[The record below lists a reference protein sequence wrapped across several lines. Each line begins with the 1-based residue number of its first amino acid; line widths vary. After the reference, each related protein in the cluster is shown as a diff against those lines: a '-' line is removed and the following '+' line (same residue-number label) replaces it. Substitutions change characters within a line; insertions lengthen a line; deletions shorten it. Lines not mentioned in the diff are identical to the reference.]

1 MSTTKRRCLLI
12 GHDLVLLDDLRY
24 LLEPDF
30 ELLAAPVDSDAA
42 LSAAATFGP
51 DTVIIDADNAE
62 ISLRIGESLREV
74 NPDLT
79 VTYLTSEIAPSW
91 RSRGVSKTQPAS
103 EFLRAFRA
111 LFPRRGSAA
120 EQKPTATLS
129 DREREVLTLLVRGM
143 SMKEA
148 ARKLGISPRTVAFHK
163 YKSME
168 VNGLRNNADLI
179 RFALSHKI
187 LPNLAI
193 FVVMPAGR
201 ILAEIAL
208 T

>member
-12 GHDLVLLDDLRY
+12 GHDLMLLDDLRY

-79 VTYLTSEIAPSW
+79 VTYLTSDVAPSW

-129 DREREVLTLLVRGM
+129 DREREVPDAACPRDEHEGGRTQVGYLTADRRVPQVQING
-143 SMKEA
+143 
-148 ARKLGISPRTVAFHK
+148 GQWVAEQRR
-163 YKSME
+163 S
-168 VNGLRNNADLI
+168 D
-179 RFALSHKI
+179 KI
-187 LPNLAI
+187 C
-193 FVVMPAGR
+193 FVPQD
-201 ILAEIAL
+201 
-208 T
+208 TT

>member
-12 GHDLVLLDDLRY
+12 GRDLVLLDDLRY

-30 ELLAAPVDSDAA
+30 ELLAAPVDSNAA
-42 LSAAATFGP
+42 LSAVAAFRP
-51 DTVIIDADNAE
+51 DAVIIDADDAE
-62 ISLRIGESLREV
+62 ISLRIGESLCEV
-74 NPDLT
+74 NPDLA
-79 VTYLTSEIAPSW
+79 VTYLTSEIDPPW
-91 RSRGVSKTQPAS
+91 RSRGVSKTQPAP
-103 EFLRAFRA
+103 EFLRAFRT
-111 LFPRRGSAA
+111 LFPRRGSVA
-120 EQKPTATLS
+120 EPKPTATLS
-129 DREREVLTLLVRGM
+129 DREREVLTLSVRGM
-143 SMKEA
+143 SMKEV
-148 ARKLGISPRTVAFHK
+148 ARRLGISPRTVAFHK

-179 RFALSHKI
+179 RFALSHNM

-193 FVVMPAGR
+193 FVVMPVGR